1 MTQVLGDPNVT
12 AFLKALSLHR
22 FCSTCTPTTCQ
33 LHVAENHLRHYF
45 CELECSLSSDMA
57 RMSHFCRQWRLKPSA
72 SKTISSVFHLHNT
85 TATRELSVYLDGQR
99 LRHECHL
106 TYLGVTL
113 DPTVSYREHLTKTVG
128 KLKNQNNLLMKLAG
142 STWGASANTLQSSA
156 LALCYSAAGYCAPV
170 WSCSAMCSA
179 HTSQIDVQLNST
191 MRLISGTLRSTS
203 LPWLPVLSNIE
214 PPALQRKAAS
224 DKLVEKSSN
233 MTVGQSSLISLTY
246 HCYD

>member
-1 MTQVLGDPNVT
+1 
-12 AFLKALSLHR
+12 
-22 FCSTCTPTTCQ
+22 
-33 LHVAENHLRHYF
+33 
-45 CELECSLSSDMA
+45 
-57 RMSHFCRQWRLKPSA
+57 MSHFCRQWRLKPSA

-128 KLKNQNNLLMKLAG
+128 KLKNRNNLLMKLAG